1 MTLDNSLIND
11 TFMYSYTMDYNNT
24 LTTIPATSCY
34 NLDNN
39 NLVSTKSVSPSFRNL
54 KKYIILFTGEVT

>member
-11 TFMYSYTMDYNNT
+11 TFMYAYSMDYNNS

-34 NLDNN
+34 SNN
-39 NLVSTKSVSPSFRNL
+39 NNTVPSKIVSK
-54 KKYIILFTGEVT
+54 I